1 MENSTIAAIATPG
14 GRGGIGIIKISGSKA
29 LTIAAA
35 IFAPAAPHHPSHPS
49 EQSGTANREP
59 GAGFKSHRLYHG
71 NIIDSGN
78 RRVLD
83 EVLLSVMKAPRS
95 YTREDVVE
103 INAHG
108 GQVAVNAILE
118 LVLKQGARLAEP
130 GEFTKRAFLNGR
142 IDLTQ
147 AEAVID
153 IINARTDKSLQ
164 VAAAQVNGTLS
175 KSVADIRQ
183 YLIELLTR
191 TEAAID
197 FPDEVDEIINPAAA
211 TLEIE
216 HSVIKPLQR
225 LIQQHDDGNVLRD
238 GLKVAVVG
246 RPNVGKSSLLNCLVK
261 KERVIVTA
269 LPGTTRDTIEEAI
282 NINGF
287 PIILADTAGLH
298 DTRDPIETIGIEKTI
313 ENVTGADLVL
323 LMVEANRGV
332 SEDDRKIFARFRSKP
347 ILIVINKIDL
357 VDSDHTIEFPAEWA
371 PGTSVRVSALY
382 GRGVETLKE
391 QIVATAFGEAPIDIE
406 AGIVPNLR
414 QKLLLDDSLK
424 AVLEIRHELNNGQP
438 LELIAIQLQDAVDA
452 LGQILGT
459 TVKVDVLDRIFSRF
473 CIGK

>member
-14 GRGGIGIIKISGSKA
+14 GRGGIGIIKISGSRA
-29 LTIAAA
+29 LPIAAA
-35 IFAPAAPHHPSHPS
+35 IFASAAFHPPS
-49 EQSGTANREP
+49 IPNERSGAANQTP
-59 GAGFKSHRLYHG
+59 GDGFKSHRLYYG
-71 NIIDSGN
+71 NIIDPES

-83 EVLLSVMKAPRS
+83 EVLLSVMKGPQS

-118 LVLKQGARLAEP
+118 LVLKQGAQLAEP

-164 VAAAQVNGTLS
+164 VAAAQVQGTLS
-175 KSVADIRQ
+175 KPVTEIRQ

-191 TEAAID
+191 TEAGID
-197 FPDEVDEIINPAAA
+197 FPDDVAEIIDPVAAIA
-211 TLEIE
+211 EIE
-216 HSVIKPLQR
+216 NAVIEPLQR

-246 RPNVGKSSLLNCLVK
+246 RPNVGKSSLMNCLVK

-269 LPGTTRDTIEEAI
+269 LPGTTRDTVEEAF

-287 PIILADTAGLH
+287 PILLADTAGLH
-298 DTRDPIETIGIEKTI
+298 DTHDLIETIGIEKTI
-313 ENVTGADLVL
+313 ENVNGADLVL
-323 LMVEANRGV
+323 LMVEAHRAL
-332 SEDDRKIFARFRSKP
+332 SEDDCKIFERFRSKP
-347 ILIVINKIDL
+347 ILVVINKIDL
-357 VDSDHTIEFPAEWA
+357 VDNGTTVDIPGDWA
-371 PGTSVRVSALY
+371 PCNNVRVSALY
-382 GRGVETLKE
+382 DRGIETLKE
-391 QIVATAFGEAPIDIE
+391 QIVATAFGDHPLDLE

-414 QKLLLDDSLK
+414 QKLLLDDSLN
-424 AVLEIRHELNNGQP
+424 AARAIRHEFNNGQP
-438 LELIAIQLQDAVDA
+438 MELIAIQLQDAVDA
-452 LGQILGT
+452 LGQILGA
-459 TVKVDVLDRIFSRF
+459 TVKVDVLDQIFSRF

>member
-14 GRGGIGIIKISGSKA
+14 GRGGIGIIKISGPKA
-29 LTIAAA
+29 LPIAAA
-35 IFAPAAPHHPSHPS
+35 IFTPAASHHASTPSAG
-49 EQSGTANREP
+49 SGPANRKS
-59 GAGFKSHRLYHG
+59 GDGFKTHRLYYG
-71 NIIDSGN
+71 TIIDPGSQQ
-78 RRVLD
+78 VVD
-83 EVLLSVMKAPRS
+83 EILLSVMKAPRS

-164 VAAAQVNGTLS
+164 VAAAQVDGTLS
-175 KSVADIRQ
+175 KSVAEIRQ

-191 TEAAID
+191 TEAGID
-197 FPDEVDEIINPAAA
+197 FPDDVDEVIDPAAA
-211 TLEIE
+211 TLEIDN
-216 HSVIKPLQR
+216 SVIKPLQR
-225 LIQQHDDGNVLRD
+225 LIQQHEDGNVLRD

-269 LPGTTRDTIEEAI
+269 LPGTTRDTVEESI

-287 PIILADTAGLH
+287 PIIVADTAGLH
-298 DTRDPIETIGIEKTI
+298 DTHDPIETIGIEKTI

-323 LMVEANRGV
+323 FMVEADRAL
-332 SEDDRKIFARFRSKP
+332 SEDDYKIFERFRSKP
-347 ILIVINKIDL
+347 VLVVINKIDL
-357 VDSDHTIEFPAEWA
+357 VDNGNAVDIPADWA
-371 PGTSVRVSALY
+371 SRKCVQVSALY
-382 GRGVETLKE
+382 GRGMETLKE
-391 QIVATAFGEAPIDIE
+391 QIIATAFGETPLDLE

-414 QKLLLDDSLK
+414 QKLLLDDSLN
-424 AVLEIRHELNNGQP
+424 AAQAIRHELNNGQP
-438 LELIAIQLQDAVDA
+438 MELIAIQLQDAVDA

-459 TVKVDVLDRIFSRF
+459 TVKVDVLDQIFSRF